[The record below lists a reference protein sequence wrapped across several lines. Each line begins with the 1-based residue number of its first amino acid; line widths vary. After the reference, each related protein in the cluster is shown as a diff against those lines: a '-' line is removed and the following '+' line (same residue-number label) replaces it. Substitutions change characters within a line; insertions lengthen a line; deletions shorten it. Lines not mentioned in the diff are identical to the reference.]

1 MSGRERIG
9 ASRRELL
16 IGALLVGGTL
26 VVGGTPALAAVSEEA
41 DFVAFGP
48 FVRIAP
54 DDSVTV
60 IAKFSELG
68 QGAQSGLAALV
79 AEELDADWS
88 KVSVENAAA
97 NVKLYARGGFGI
109 QLTGGSG
116 SITDSWDQLRKAG
129 AAARAMFVSAAATEW
144 GVPAAEITVEN
155 GIVSHAGSGKR
166 SGFGRLV
173 AAAAKVP
180 PPAEPKLKP
189 ASAYKLIG
197 TNRVTRLDARAK
209 STGTARFTQD
219 VQSPDMLIAVVAHSP
234 RFGGTVASFDDK
246 AARKV
251 AGVVD
256 VVQIPSGVAVVAS
269 NTHAAIAGRD
279 ALVVQWN
286 DDKAEKRSSGAIAE
300 QYRAMAHGTEAVP
313 WAPFDQ
319 RGDAAKAFDDPARTL
334 DIDMTQPFLAH
345 ASMEPMNCV
354 ALVKEKGAKLTFGC
368 QSQTM
373 DQNVIAAL
381 LGCDPADVEIETL
394 PAGGSF
400 GRRSVAT
407 ADYQKEAVEVAR
419 RMKGRPVKLVWT
431 REDDMGGGYYRP
443 LTHHRARVAVDAAGY
458 PAAWEHRIVTASLMR
473 GTPFE
478 MVIKDGVDSTGVEG
492 VQGSPYLKATPVV
505 DARAFHPETKVPVM
519 WLRSVGATHTAM
531 MMEHVID
538 QLARRAKVDPVV
550 YRRALYAKAK
560 AESHLAVLDVAA
572 EKAGWGKPIEKGWAR
587 GVAVHEC
594 FGSTVANI
602 AEVSLVNGEPRVR
615 RVVVAIDCGIAV
627 APDQVRAQME
637 GGIMYGLSYTL
648 FGDVKIEDGIV
659 QNRNF
664 DGYRVLRLEEAP
676 IVEVHILPSTR
687 TPAGAGEPGTPVI
700 GPAVANALLALTGK
714 PTTALPLVKA

>member
-1 MSGRERIG
+1 MSGPERMG
-9 ASRRELL
+9 ATRRELL
-16 IGALLVGGTL
+16 IGAVLTGGALVIGGIPGIAGAT
-26 VVGGTPALAAVSEEA
+26 EA
-41 DFVAFGP
+41 DFAAFGP

-60 IAKFSELG
+60 VAKFSELG
-68 QGAQSGLAALV
+68 QGTQSGLAALV

-88 KVSVENAAA
+88 KVSVESAAA
-97 NVKLYARGGFGI
+97 DVKLFARAGFGL

-129 AAARAMFVSAAATEW
+129 AAARAMLVSAAAAEW
-144 GVPAAEITVEN
+144 KVPVTEITVRD
-155 GIVSHAGSGKR
+155 GIVRHAASGR
-166 SGFGRLV
+166 QSGFGRLV
-173 AAAAKVP
+173 PAAAKIA
-180 PPAEPKLKP
+180 PPAEPVLKP
-189 ASAYKLIG
+189 ASEYRLIG
-197 TNRVTRLDARAK
+197 TDRVTRLDARAK

-219 VQSPDMLIAVVAHSP
+219 IRHPDMVFAVVAHSP
-234 RFGGTVASFDDK
+234 RFGGTVASFDAA

-256 VVQIPSGVAVVAS
+256 VIQIPSGVAVVAK
-269 NTHAAIAGRD
+269 NTHAAIVGRD
-279 ALVVQWN
+279 ALTVKWN
-286 DDKAEKRSSGAIAE
+286 DEKAEKRSSAAIAAE
-300 QYRAMAHGTEAVP
+300 YRAMAHGESPVA
-313 WAPFDQ
+313 WAPFQ
-319 RGDAAKAFDDPARTL
+319 QAGNAAGAFDDPARTI
-334 DIDMTQPFLAH
+334 DIDMAAPFLAH
-345 ASMEPMNCV
+345 AAMEPMNCV
-354 ALVKEKGAKLTFGC
+354 ATVGEKGAKLSFGC
-368 QSQTM
+368 QSQTT
-373 DQNVIAAL
+373 DQQTIAAL
-381 LGCDPADVEIETL
+381 LGCDPTDIEIETL

-400 GRRSVAT
+400 GRRSVMA

-431 REDDMGGGYYRP
+431 REDDMSGGYYRP
-443 LTHHRARVAVDAAGY
+443 LTHHRARIAVDAAGY

-478 MVIKDGVDSTGVEG
+478 MMVQNGVDGTGVEG
-492 VQGSPYLKATPVV
+492 VKGSPYLDATPVV
-505 DARAFHPETKVPVM
+505 DARTFHPNTIVPVL

-531 MMEHVID
+531 MMEHAID
-538 QLARRAKVDPVV
+538 QLAHRAGIDPVD
-550 YRRALYAKAK
+550 YRRTMYKKAK
-560 AESHLAVLDVAA
+560 AASHLAVLDLAA
-572 EKAGWGKPIEKGWAR
+572 EKAGWGTPIEKGWAR

-602 AEVSLVNGEPRVR
+602 AEVGMVNGEPRVR

-648 FGDVKIEDGIV
+648 FGDVKMEDGVV

-664 DGYRVLRLEEAP
+664 DGYRVLRLEESP
-676 IVEVHILPSTR
+676 HVEVHILPSTR
-687 TPAGAGEPGTPVI
+687 NPAGAGEPGTPVI

-714 PTTALPLVKA
+714 PTTTLPLVKA